1 MINSPTVESSQ
12 NLQYSGVTVLSS
24 SPFNHFCV
32 HHEDTF
38 PFFPP
43 LQLTIPVCFMGFIRI
58 SFIWSWSDHVTC
70 LFKIRLHPWFHLG
83 FCAVHLSSSDTKQIK
98 LLVSLQT
105 CPLNFSPCVLTCAD
119 IQTVEVY
126 LLSSASSITSF
137 IKTLLISI
145 PTNFWSL
152 QFSHHPHAILCLGY
166 TTFPALC
173 DYNFC

>member
-1 MINSPTVESSQ
+1 MQLSLILQCSTNS
-12 NLQYSGVTVLSS
+12 VLSFS
-24 SPFNHFCV
+24 FPSTTLASTIRTPFNFSCPFGPLFCSILCAF
-32 HHEDTF
+32 T
-38 PFFPP
+38 
-43 LQLTIPVCFMGFIRI
+43 RI
-58 SFIWSWSDHVTC
+58 SFVWSWSDHVTC

-119 IQTVEVY
+119 VQTVEVY